1 MLKSYEATIE
11 NGQLKWVTDEPK
23 PSSARVIVTI
33 IEDTTPLVKRRT
45 PPASIVGKG
54 KTLGDLVSSVI
65 EEKDWECLN

>member
-45 PPASIVGKG
+45 PPA
-54 KTLGDLVSSVI
+54 
-65 EEKDWECLN
+65 